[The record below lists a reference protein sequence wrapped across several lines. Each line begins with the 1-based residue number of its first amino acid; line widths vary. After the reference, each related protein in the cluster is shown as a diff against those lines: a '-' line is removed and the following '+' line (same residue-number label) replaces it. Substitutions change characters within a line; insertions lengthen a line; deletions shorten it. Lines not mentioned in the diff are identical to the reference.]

1 MGQRADNRLKRLS
14 RHLTVAVFVLFWVAI
29 GSMVSPQAR
38 NHDFLNLYTGA
49 SLALD
54 GHFSRLHDIEVQLGR
69 ERSIVPGT
77 PVLVPYVRPH
87 FHAAL
92 LAPLALMPFAT
103 AFWVWLGLQAAVY
116 AGAAWWAQ
124 RRFGGETLVWWSL
137 FLPGAIGI
145 AHGQD
150 SALMLAV
157 LTAGFA
163 LSERGRPVAAGLV
176 WSLLLMK
183 FHLCLGL
190 AVALLAGRMW
200 RQAGG
205 FAAGG
210 LALSTASLALGG
222 VAGAQSYIA
231 MLTNPNL
238 ERLSPAPQK
247 MVNLQGLAAN
257 LGFEGGWILA
267 LGAAAGMALLL
278 LAAWK
283 SPPRLALAAGAVGG
297 LLAVPHVYLYDLTWL
312 FLPLILLMDEFR
324 TGPVRWLAA
333 LMLAPAATF
342 LVLFEPPWCVA
353 GAAVLA
359 CLLASLAWTRWSGDF
374 REKRIA

>member
-1 MGQRADNRLKRLS
+1 MGQSADNRLKRVS
-14 RHLTVAVFVLFWVAI
+14 RHLTVAVFVLFWVAL

-69 ERSIVPGT
+69 ERSIVPAT
-77 PVLVPYVRPH
+77 EALVPYVRPH

-103 AFWVWLGLQAAVY
+103 AFWVWLGLQALVY
-116 AGAAWWAQ
+116 AGAGWWAQ

-150 SALMLAV
+150 SALMLAIV
-157 LTAGFA
+157 TAGFA
-163 LSERGRPVAAGLV
+163 LSERGRPVVAGLV

-190 AVALLAGRMW
+190 AVALLAARMW

-210 LALSTASLALGG
+210 LALSAASLALGG
-222 VAGAQSYIA
+222 VTGANAYIA
-231 MLTNPNL
+231 MLTNPAL

-247 MVNLQGLAAN
+247 MVNFQGLAAN
-257 LGFEGGWILA
+257 LGFDGGWTLA
-267 LGAAAGMALLL
+267 LGAAAGLAMVA

-283 SPPRLALAAGAVGG
+283 SPMRLALAAGIGGG
-297 LLAVPHVYLYDLTWL
+297 LLAVPHVYVYDLTVL
-312 FLPLILLMDEFR
+312 FLPLMLLMDGFNS
-324 TGPVRWLAA
+324 GPVRWMAA
-333 LMLAPAATF
+333 LLLAPVATF

-353 GAAVLA
+353 GATALAGLVLG
-359 CLLASLAWTRWSGDF
+359 LIWTRWSGDLGEE
-374 REKRIA
+374 RSA